1 VKLYQ
6 DRVEEQDRRREKKH
20 YVFIYKYKFLK
31 KGLHRERESK
41 IGEME
46 INFFDIVT
54 NISENKH
61 ILKYSMTSKQNA
73 YYLLSM
79 KSGSLNDTHIA
90 NQLFWSQYFYLALQ
104 TIQQQKKTVHYSQ
117 LKEVKQFLEK
127 QAKLFS
133 VKINPVS
140 GNILQIPKC
149 LLTFGQYIKR
159 KVNGNEQ
166 LIHHRVLDVVNDS
179 KLINLHS
186 FSIIVYT
193 VCLIYY
199 ILWIYHSNFVMH
211 NGNRDFEPNVG

>member
-1 VKLYQ
+1 
-6 DRVEEQDRRREKKH
+6 
-20 YVFIYKYKFLK
+20 
-31 KGLHRERESK
+31 
-41 IGEME
+41 ME
-46 INFFDIVT
+46 INFFDIAT
-54 NISENKH
+54 NISENKY

-104 TIQQQKKTVHYSQ
+104 TIQQQKKTVYYSQ

-127 QAKLFS
+127 QAKIFS

-140 GNILQIPKC
+140 GNVLQIPKC
-149 LLTFGQYIKR
+149 LLTFGEYIKR

-166 LIHHRVLDVVNDS
+166 IIHHRVLDVVNDS
-179 KLINLHS
+179 KVIDLHF

-199 ILWIYHSNFVMH
+199 IFWIYHSNFVMQ
-211 NGNRDFEPNVG
+211 NGNRNFEPNVG